1 MYEHDYLCHY
11 GILGMKWGVRRF
23 QNPDGSLTP
32 EGRERY
38 GSGSV
43 FISGSSKTQ
52 DKNSGYYRAKLPS
65 GVRKK
70 IDGYIKEGKHIN
82 VGDAPGVD
90 RQVQDYL
97 KKKGYKNVTVYG
109 PGKKV
114 RYSADE
120 NWKTKPV
127 DKKGAKEGSKE
138 WLAEKDKAM
147 ERDSTEGLAVILPNG
162 GAGATR
168 NNVERLVNSG
178 KNVDVFQLSDKTKL
192 LDKQVSSSEAIKG
205 KSFDSSDL
213 KQTNNSNLEK
223 WGSKDNNILFV
234 TGYSGSGKSTIS
246 DKIASKTGANV
257 IHLDLF
263 TDKIFLYGKDR
274 KDVLLDGQDAEF
286 TRYLNKHMPNFTDL
300 SNPKTGSK
308 QYGKMLD
315 KFESCMEGFAKEQQK
330 QGKKVIVEG
339 VQLLDDTFY
348 PDKSSL
354 KGRPL
359 MVMKTSALK
368 SFYRAGVRDEQLN
381 ASDLTPADMVKYIQ
395 WYSEGNRQIKHLLKC
410 TVI

>member
-52 DKNSGYYRAKLPS
+52 DKNSGYYRAKLPR
-65 GVRKK
+65 GVREK

-127 DKKGAKEGSKE
+127 DKPGAKEGSKE

-192 LDKQVSSSEAIKG
+192 LDKQVTSSDAIKG

-263 TDKIFLYGKDR
+263 LEEHYKPKNSI
-274 KDVLLDGQDAEF
+274 VDGQDLEF
-286 TRYLNKHMPNFTDL
+286 IKYLNKHFPEYDDLTDRKKVPL
-300 SNPKTGSK
+300 HTKAFGN
-308 QYGKMLD
+308 YLD

-339 VQLLDDTFY
+339 LQLLDDTFY

-368 SFYRAGVRDEQLN
+368 SFYRAGVRDEKLN
-381 ASDLTPADMVKYIQ
+381 ASDLTPADLAEYIR
-395 WYSEGNRQIKHLLKC
+395 WYSEGNSQIKHLLKC
-410 TVI
+410 AVI